1 MVPQRRVF
9 RPAALLSLL
18 AVLLPMLLLSGCGDL
33 PRPFAGDPGEA
44 GRTLVQPPP
53 ARLAVVTSP
62 ASHLSAAD
70 GAVLAHAI
78 AEALQAR
85 EVPAVAEPPR
95 QGDWRLV
102 IGADSP
108 PAAEGMVAA
117 SFAEQ
122 NPQGEEKDRIT
133 AAPVPAAAWSAGD
146 AATLRAVAQQAAPGI
161 ARMLAG
167 VEAAR
172 KKADPNSLVN
182 RPARVFFTG
191 VHGAPGDGD
200 TSLAR
205 EMRRQLPG
213 LGPDLTENA
222 ANADFTLD
230 CQVRLTP
237 LPGAQSGV
245 QSSGRLQQIEV
256 AWRVVDAR
264 GREAGK
270 ATQIKE
276 IPAGSLDS
284 FWGDVAVVAVQE
296 AAAGVQDIIL
306 NYAGARRGASPEG
319 ASPEGASP
327 ENASPEAASPEAPAS
342 LPVPP
347 VPPAGKAA
355 APSLPRTPPGAPGR
369 QP

>member
-1 MVPQRRVF
+1 MVPQRGVF

-18 AVLLPMLLLSGCGDL
+18 AALLLAGCGDL
-33 PRPFAGDPGEA
+33 PQPFAGNPGEV
-44 GRTLVQPPP
+44 GRMLVQPPP
-53 ARLAVVTSP
+53 ARLAVVAGP
-62 ASHLSAAD
+62 AARLSAAD
-70 GAVLAHAI
+70 GALLAHAV

-108 PAAEGMVAA
+108 GAAAGGMVAA

-122 NPQGEEKDRIT
+122 NPQGEEKDRIA
-133 AAPVPAAAWSAGD
+133 AAPVPAAAWDAGD

-161 ARMLAG
+161 ARMLDG

-230 CQVRLTP
+230 CQVHLTP
-237 LPGAQSGV
+237 LPGHA
-245 QSSGRLQQIEV
+245 QQIEV
-256 AWRVVDAR
+256 AWRVVDSH

-284 FWGDVAVVAVQE
+284 FWGDVALVAVQE
-296 AAAGVQDIIL
+296 AAAGVQDIIM
-306 NYAGARRGASPEG
+306 NYAGARRSAPPDGASPDAAPPD
-319 ASPEGASP
+319 ASSP
-327 ENASPEAASPEAPAS
+327 GAASPEAPAAAS
-342 LPVPP
+342 AALPLPP
-347 VPPAGKAA
+347 VPPTGKAA
-355 APSLPRTPPGAPGR
+355 SPPLPRPSGR